1 MNTTSKTKP
10 KGLLYI
16 CQNGSVYSVSPKT
29 GRLYLTKFIKD
40 DICSNIDYL
49 YGRWQ
54 GRFGYIR
61 LKGVKKFIYKPN
73 LWINHVFRDDSLYVS
88 FHEESMK
95 KQSTPWGLWYSEYGG
110 LWYSGYDFCLSGL
123 DMVKFLYYCDYDE
136 EGKKILM
143 NKFEDKIDYYNEKF
157 KDDLTYTYIDKSIL
171 PWIGKDI

>member
-1 MNTTSKTKP
+1 MSITSKTKP

-16 CQNGSVYSVSPKT
+16 CQNGLVYSVSPKT

-40 DICSNIDYL
+40 DIYNNIDYR

-61 LKGVKKFIYKPN
+61 LKGVKELIYKPN

-88 FHEESMK
+88 FHKEPMK
-95 KQSTPWGLWYSEYGG
+95 KQLTPWGLR
-110 LWYSGYDFCLSGL
+110 YSGYDFCLSGL
-123 DMVKFLYYCDYDE
+123 DMVEFLYYCDYNE

-143 NKFEDKIDYYNEKF
+143 NKFEGKINYYNEEF